1 MSRAEVNS
9 FLNSQSRVTH
19 AARAQIVESIRR
31 NVAGSTGA
39 ERVQRVQS
47 LMDEIATDPRLAPTR
62 RAIRH
67 YNALEQRASRP
78 QTRDTITAGPAHHVI
93 HGPGP
98 LSFAST
104 DLTALGRRAGG
115 AIGRA
120 APGLQIPDAPGH
132 FVGNAFKDVGTI
144 ATGPFVGGAVLASLA
159 ADVVTG
165 HPGEAAQRVGQYA
178 KAVGEGIVE
187 DATHPAK
194 YFREHPVLFG
204 LDVAGAAS
212 GIGRTAGALARAR
225 GIERAS
231 TIRSPLALGE
241 DLAAGVHERRGSKD
255 LIRRE
260 FQRRADA
267 KLEKLRDADGNVV
280 MVEQGGKRVPV
291 LKPRDT
297 IIGGIRHPKVGE
309 QGHLNNKRADMAA
322 ARANAMERG
331 RATWRRRTG
340 TSGA

>member
-1 MSRAEVNS
+1 
-9 FLNSQSRVTH
+9 
-19 AARAQIVESIRR
+19 
-31 NVAGSTGA
+31 
-39 ERVQRVQS
+39 
-47 LMDEIATDPRLAPTR
+47 
-62 RAIRH
+62 
-67 YNALEQRASRP
+67 
-78 QTRDTITAGPAHHVI
+78 
-93 HGPGP
+93 
-98 LSFAST
+98 
-104 DLTALGRRAGG
+104 
-115 AIGRA
+115 
-120 APGLQIPDAPGH
+120 
-132 FVGNAFKDVGTI
+132 
-144 ATGPFVGGAVLASLA
+144 VLASLA

-165 HPGEAAQRVGQYA
+165 HPGEAAQRSGQYA
-178 KAVGEGIVE
+178 KAVGQGIVE

-194 YFREHPVLFG
+194 YFKEHPVLFG

-260 FQRRADA
+260 FQRAADA
-267 KLEKLRDADGNVV
+267 KLEPLTDADGNVV
-280 MVEQGGKRVPV
+280 TVEQGGKRVPV

-297 IIGGIRHPKVGE
+297 IMGGIRHPKVGE

-322 ARANAMERG
+322 SRANAAERG
-331 RATWRRRTG
+331 PATWRRTTG